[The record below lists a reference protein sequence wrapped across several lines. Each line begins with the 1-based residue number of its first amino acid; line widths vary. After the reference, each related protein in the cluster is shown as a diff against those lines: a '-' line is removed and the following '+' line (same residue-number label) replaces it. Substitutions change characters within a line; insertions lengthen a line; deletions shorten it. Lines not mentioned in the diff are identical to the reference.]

1 MEVNKRKQYG
11 KGRKEKFIKTV
22 KNSKET
28 QKSRNFE
35 INMSN
40 DKANKKDSIPV
51 KNMTVQ
57 EQIRIAGEKDT
68 GTMTLKTSTI
78 RL

>member
-1 MEVNKRKQYG
+1 M
-11 KGRKEKFIKTV
+11 EKFIKTV
-22 KNSKET
+22 KNGKEN
-28 QKSRNFE
+28 QKIQDFK
-35 INMSN
+35 INTLN
-40 DKANKKDSIPV
+40 DKDDKEDSIPV